1 MRGDRPYEPANRLH
15 IARFTP
21 HARGST
27 RSEVRKWFG
36 DRVYPAC
43 AGIDPCLPTKKIN
56 SDRLPR
62 MRGDRPRVG
71 WFSCMAHPFTP
82 HARGSTYNDP
92 QSGNGYSVYPAC
104 AGIDHSP
111 GHRGSQNRSLP
122 RMRGDRPQGDV
133 TLFKSSEFT
142 PHARGSTAF
151 SIALLSTFSVYP
163 ACAGIDLTS

>member
-1 MRGDRPYEPANRLH
+1 MKSKVAQNTELSANKK
-15 IARFTP
+15 P
-21 HARGST
+21 CST
-27 RSEVRKWFG
+27 
-36 DRVYPAC
+36 RVYPAC
-43 AGIDPCLPTKKIN
+43 AGIDRDRFYKKR
-56 SDRLPR
+56 DLAGLPR